1 MAGYMSGRI
10 PREFIDDLLVR
21 VDIVDLIDSHVP
33 LKKAGSSY
41 VARCPFHS
49 EKSPSFSVNRKKQ
62 FYHCFGC
69 GAGGNAISF
78 LMAFSHLDFVEAIED
93 LAGFVGVDVPREAV
107 EYRQQKQDY
116 TALYD
121 VLEQSA
127 VFYVEQLRNNPE
139 AVVAVNYLKQ
149 RGLSGDIAREFSLG
163 YAPDGWDS
171 LASQFDNDLLL
182 QAGMLIS
189 KEGGGVYDRFR
200 GRLIFPIKD
209 KRKRIIG
216 FGARVL
222 DDSLPKYL
230 NSPETSVFSKGREL
244 YGLSELL
251 EKDSK
256 PQRILIVEGYMD
268 VLALAQFGIPYSVA
282 ALGTATSKVHLD
294 LLFRFT
300 SEVVFCFDGDS
311 AGQKAAWK
319 AVLEAFPCLKDGRQV
334 RVMLLPEGYDPD
346 SLVRERGIEDFE
358 LQIKNARAL
367 SDYFFD
373 SVVKDINLDTVEGR
387 SALVSVA
394 RPYIE
399 KMPAGF
405 FREMM
410 LTSLSERS
418 SGGVLEVFKKPAML
432 NESLKQ
438 ESRVYRQVERAK
450 ISPVRV
456 VIAHLLQNPE
466 LIDVFERREVDL
478 SGMDFPGLDVL
489 KNVIEVI
496 EEIKPANSAVLMEYF
511 RGKSNEK
518 VVNTLINWDFFI
530 LKKGVEAE
538 FLGAVDLM
546 LRQVNELRLERL
558 LKKERESGLGAE
570 ERKLLAELL
579 VKKY

>member
-1 MAGYMSGRI
+1 MSGRI

-78 LMAFSHLDFVEAIED
+78 LMAFNHLDFVEAIED
-93 LAGFVGVDVPREAV
+93 LAGFVGIEVPREAV

-116 TALYD
+116 SALYSI
-121 VLEQSA
+121 LEQAA

-139 AVVAVNYLKQ
+139 GVAAVEYLKR

-163 YAPDGWDS
+163 YAPNEWDS
-171 LASQFDNDLLL
+171 LASRFEHKLLVD
-182 QAGMLIS
+182 AGLLIS
-189 KEGGGVYDRFR
+189 KDDGGGYDRFR
-200 GRLIFPIKD
+200 GRLMFPIRD

-256 PQRILIVEGYMD
+256 PKRILIVEGYMD
-268 VLALAQFGIPYSVA
+268 VLALAQFGIFYSVA
-282 ALGTATSKVHLD
+282 ALGTATSKIHLD

-300 SEVVFCFDGDS
+300 SEIIFCFDGDA
-311 AGQKAAWK
+311 AGKKAAWK
-319 AVLEAFPCLKDGRQV
+319 AVQEAFPSLKDGRQV
-334 RVMLLPEGYDPD
+334 RIIFLPEGYDPD
-346 SLVRERGIEDFE
+346 SLIREQGVAGFEKQIEGAE
-358 LQIKNARAL
+358 AL

-373 SVVKDINLDTVEGR
+373 YLSRDINLDTVEGQ
-387 SALVSVA
+387 SALMSNA

-399 KMPAGF
+399 KIPAGF

-410 LTSLSERS
+410 FGRLSGEGV
-418 SGGVLEVFKKPAML
+418 GGTLDILKKPAML
-432 NESLKQ
+432 NESLIP
-438 ESRVYRQVERAK
+438 RQMISKGKKSKA
-450 ISPVRV
+450 SPVRIV
-456 VIAHLLQNPE
+456 VAHLLQSPQ
-466 LIDVFERREVDL
+466 LIDVFEQRELDL
-478 SGMDFPGLDVL
+478 STMSFPGLDVL
-489 KNVIEVI
+489 KDVLLAI
-496 EEIKPANSAVLMEYF
+496 EEIKPSSSAVLMEYF
-511 RGKSNEK
+511 RGTANEK

-530 LKKGVEAE
+530 LSKGVEAE

-546 LRQVNELRLERL
+546 LLQAEESQLNELLTR
-558 LKKERESGLGAE
+558 ERESGLDQE
-570 ERKLLAELL
+570 ERKLLGKML
-579 VKKY
+579 VKRI